1 MKNNKEFNK
10 VVDIYIFTVIFLI
23 ILFYKSVRVLIEI
36 FSYGIL
42 KKEILTEESNIG
54 FDIKIKMKQYDQNFF
69 HFIILNINLFY
80 F

>member
-23 ILFYKSVRVLIEI
+23 ILFFKSVRDILEV
-36 FSYGIL
+36 FSYGVL

-54 FDIKIKMKQYDQNFF
+54 FDLKIKMK
-69 HFIILNINLFY
+69 
-80 F
+80 

>member
-10 VVDIYIFTVIFLI
+10 IVDIYILTVIYLI

-54 FDIKIKMKQYDQNFF
+54 FDIKIKMK
-69 HFIILNINLFY
+69 
-80 F
+80 

>member
-23 ILFYKSVRVLIEI
+23 ILFFKSVIVLLEV

-42 KKEILTEESNIG
+42 KKEILTNKSNLG
-54 FDIKIKMKQYDQNFF
+54 VDIKIKIK
-69 HFIILNINLFY
+69 
-80 F
+80 

>member
-23 ILFYKSVRVLIEI
+23 ILFYKSVRDLIEI

-54 FDIKIKMKQYDQNFF
+54 FDIKIKMKQYD
-69 HFIILNINLFY
+69 
-80 F
+80 

>member
-23 ILFYKSVRVLIEI
+23 FLFFKSVRVLLEV
-36 FSYGIL
+36 FSYGVL

-54 FDIKIKMKQYDQNFF
+54 FDLKIQMK
-69 HFIILNINLFY
+69 
-80 F
+80 

>member
-23 ILFYKSVRVLIEI
+23 ILFYKSVRVLLEV
-36 FSYGIL
+36 FSYGFL

-54 FDIKIKMKQYDQNFF
+54 FDLKIKIK
-69 HFIILNINLFY
+69 
-80 F
+80 

>member
-23 ILFYKSVRVLIEI
+23 ILFYKSLRVLLEV
-36 FSYGIL
+36 FSYGVL

-54 FDIKIKMKQYDQNFF
+54 FDLKIKMK
-69 HFIILNINLFY
+69 
-80 F
+80 

>member
-1 MKNNKEFNK
+1 MKNYKEFNK
-10 VVDIYIFTVIFLI
+10 VVDIYIFTVIFLT

-54 FDIKIKMKQYDQNFF
+54 FDMKIKMK
-69 HFIILNINLFY
+69 
-80 F
+80 

>member
-23 ILFYKSVRVLIEI
+23 ILFYKSVGVLLEV
-36 FSYGIL
+36 FSYGVF

-54 FDIKIKMKQYDQNFF
+54 FDLKIKMK
-69 HFIILNINLFY
+69 
-80 F
+80 

>member
-23 ILFYKSVRVLIEI
+23 ILFFKSVRVLLEV
-36 FSYGIL
+36 FSYGVL

-54 FDIKIKMKQYDQNFF
+54 FDLKIKMK
-69 HFIILNINLFY
+69 
-80 F
+80 

>member
-10 VVDIYIFTVIFLI
+10 VVDIYIFTVLFLI

-36 FSYGIL
+36 FSYGVF

-54 FDIKIKMKQYDQNFF
+54 FDLKIKMK
-69 HFIILNINLFY
+69 
-80 F
+80 

>member
-1 MKNNKEFNK
+1 MKNNKFNK
-10 VVDIYIFTVIFLI
+10 VVDIYILAVIFLI

-54 FDIKIKMKQYDQNFF
+54 FDMKIKMK
-69 HFIILNINLFY
+69 
-80 F
+80 

>member
-36 FSYGIL
+36 FSYGVL

-54 FDIKIKMKQYDQNFF
+54 FDIKIKIK
-69 HFIILNINLFY
+69 
-80 F
+80 

>member
-23 ILFYKSVRVLIEI
+23 ILFFKSLRVLIEI
-36 FSYGIL
+36 FSYGVL

-54 FDIKIKMKQYDQNFF
+54 FDIKIKMK
-69 HFIILNINLFY
+69 
-80 F
+80 